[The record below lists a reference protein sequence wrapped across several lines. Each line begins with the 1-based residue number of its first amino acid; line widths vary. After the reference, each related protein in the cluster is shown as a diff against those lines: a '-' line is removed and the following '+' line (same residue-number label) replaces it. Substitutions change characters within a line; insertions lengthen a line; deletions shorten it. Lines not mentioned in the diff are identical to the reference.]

1 MKLMDRVGIV
11 TGGSRGIGRAITLAL
26 AREGAKVAIVSRDK
40 ERAEAT
46 MKEIVANGAKAS
58 AIQAD
63 VTQVQEIQAAVDR
76 VMSDFGRIDILVN
89 NAGMGVAKPPLEL
102 SEEEWDRL
110 IDTNLKGMFFCC
122 QKVAPIMIRQGRG
135 RIINT
140 SSTVAEIGMPGMAPY
155 CASKAGVKLLTKAL
169 AVDLAKYGI
178 QVNAVGPGTVET
190 DINRAVLAKPSELQ
204 WRLARIPLGRLGLP
218 EEIAATV
225 VFLASDDASYI
236 TGQTIYVDGGRTA

>member
-1 MKLMDRVGIV
+1 
-11 TGGSRGIGRAITLAL
+11 
-26 AREGAKVAIVSRDK
+26 
-40 ERAEAT
+40 
-46 MKEIVANGAKAS
+46 
-58 AIQAD
+58 
-63 VTQVQEIQAAVDR
+63 
-76 VMSDFGRIDILVN
+76 
-89 NAGMGVAKPPLEL
+89 
-102 SEEEWDRL
+102 
-110 IDTNLKGMFFCC
+110 
-122 QKVAPIMIRQGRG
+122 
-135 RIINT
+135 
-140 SSTVAEIGMPGMAPY
+140 MPGMAPY

-190 DINRAVLAKPSELQ
+190 DINRAVLSQPSELQ